1 MTAVPPAR
9 RDSLLLV
16 GSLVPVVAALVASAM
31 LLVDYVRPVPVFC
44 SEGGGCDSLKH
55 TAIAMPLGV
64 PLPFFGIVGFAAIG
78 VAALLNGQRA
88 RLAQVCFAGFAGLV
102 GLSLL
107 VLQVRMDTFC
117 PYCCVADASGILSAL
132 VAGGR
137 LVFSRGIDAGAPSP
151 VLRYSG
157 FGVMGVAVAAPFVLG
172 FRTSPV
178 PRVIRDEIARTPP
191 GDVTVVDF
199 VDFECP
205 FCRMT
210 HAELEPLLEEHRA
223 QIRLVRRQVPLRMH
237 PHAMDAARAA
247 CCGEVLGKGEA
258 MANALF
264 TTPVDDLTPE
274 GCEKIA
280 KDLGLPLDHFRS
292 CVTDPATD
300 QRIEADRGTFQAAGG
315 FALPTIWINAQQL
328 VGAQTREALE
338 SSLDAA
344 LARPSGS

>member
-1 MTAVPPAR
+1 
-9 RDSLLLV
+9 
-16 GSLVPVVAALVASAM
+16 
-31 LLVDYVRPVPVFC
+31 
-44 SEGGGCDSLKH
+44 
-55 TAIAMPLGV
+55 
-64 PLPFFGIVGFAAIG
+64 
-78 VAALLNGQRA
+78 
-88 RLAQVCFAGFAGLV
+88 
-102 GLSLL
+102 
-107 VLQVRMDTFC
+107 
-117 PYCCVADASGILSAL
+117 
-132 VAGGR
+132 
-137 LVFSRGIDAGAPSP
+137 
-151 VLRYSG
+151 
-157 FGVMGVAVAAPFVLG
+157 
-172 FRTSPV
+172 
-178 PRVIRDEIARTPP
+178 
-191 GDVTVVDF
+191 VTVVDF

-223 QIRLVRRQVPLRMH
+223 QIHLVRRQVPLHMH